1 MLFFLVVTGLLAASD
16 APREYDAFLENTNE
30 RLITDGLR
38 PEALELLSHSFVT
51 AVEPRRGVPTMLW
64 AERFPGARTLR
75 EQGLT
80 AQEAARQHL
89 LRYAAVY
96 RLAPALVGR
105 LVISEVH
112 DLGKGAVI
120 VGFARAHEGVPL
132 LRDELDVVMTERYE
146 LIALTGSLST
156 QPLPLG
162 DFRLSAATAIAAAAQ
177 HLTGTFSAP
186 EGLRLQA
193 VREGGWAL
201 YERGGVFASSP
212 RARRVYFD
220 DGRALVPA
228 WHLEVETG
236 SKLHALV
243 LSAVDGRLLCL
254 ADLEANAAHTYR
266 VWADPVSPFRPL
278 DSPAGDVAL
287 PHPTALPDGFNP
299 ANASPRLVTLDNA
312 GLMSNDPWLPAGA
325 TELAGNNVHAYADL
339 AAPDGLDG
347 GGDLLVAPSTG
358 ATFDFTYDLSQPSSF
373 APSQRSASATHAFF
387 VTNWLHD
394 ALYDLGFNETARN
407 GQKDNFNR
415 GGLGGDAMNVEVH
428 DFSGR
433 NNASFRTRADGEP
446 GRMQLFIFDEPRPS
460 TLTITTA
467 ALPDGGTFL
476 GAPPAVTRSRSWDVT
491 GPVQTVTDLDGGFGG
506 CDPWANPASY
516 TGGVVIL
523 DAPIEGC
530 SIARRFDAA
539 KDAGV
544 AALIFS
550 ATGCFSFTEPSLVA
564 VCVEADAGT
573 QLRALAAGGATMS
586 ARLER
591 PVGAR
596 ERDVALDTTVVAHE
610 YTHFLTG
617 RLIGDSLG
625 LLNSPSRAMGEGWSD
640 FVSLW
645 LSIRDAETG
654 RAGNDLWQG
663 AFAIGGWTMGGPNWD
678 GAPRPGHYFGVR
690 RYPYSTDRTRNPL
703 TFKHVGTN
711 VPLPVTA
718 ARDIGGGLDNAQVHN
733 AGEVWASMLWDAQVK
748 LLRKPGVTTE
758 AARLAMGR
766 YLVAALKA
774 TPVLPTFIEARDAL
788 LAVVAAESPTIDF
801 PLFQDAFAQ
810 RGLGVLA
817 QSSDRRSITNTP
829 LAEDFTGPGG
839 NYRLVS
845 VTLDDTD
852 DDCDADGQLDS
863 NETGTLS
870 VKLMN
875 VGSRRLSRSTLR
887 LSSSNPSLQLSAAS
901 VMVPANEPFTV
912 VTVTVPTSLGVAVG
926 FQSSVVSLVIQ
937 DPDISLL
944 QGRLETAATVRLNV
958 DLVPSMKESY
968 ENDAPGWTF
977 EGDGNFPWE
986 QLWFVR
992 KVNAVSHVLAGRGM
1006 DGSGQ
1011 STATSPALAVGAGPF
1026 TVTFTQTYLFETSVT
1041 FRNFDGGRLEV
1052 STDGVNF
1059 SAVPGAA
1066 LTPSYPITIDAAAT
1080 GNPLAGQEA
1089 FGGSQSSAQTVTVDF
1104 GTQYANRTVWLRW
1117 RIGTD
1122 EASGTSGWSIDD
1134 VRAIGLTTEPF
1145 VDAVPHRNMCTNHL
1159 PIVAGTTSITVP
1171 ERASVTLLP
1180 GTVSDRDLD
1189 ALTLTWSQTSGTSV
1203 ALLDD
1208 TFTSPEVGVAGETL
1222 GFRVTVSDGKG
1233 GMDTDDMTVT
1243 VRNVNR
1249 RPEVMAG
1256 GSTTVVAGQ
1265 TATLEATGTDADGDR
1280 LTYLWQQ
1287 QGQNTVTLAEANAAQ
1302 TTFVAPDVKVA
1313 ELISFQVIAL
1323 DANTSS
1329 EPAYIAITVTP
1340 KPSSCGCT
1348 TVEPLL
1354 AFAALL
1360 FLRRR
1365 RAGASPRTDGRC

>member
-1 MLFFLVVTGLLAASD
+1 MLFSLVVTGVLAASD
-16 APREYDAFLENTNE
+16 APREYDAFLENTQE
-30 RLITDGLR
+30 QAITDGLR
-38 PEALELLSHSFVT
+38 PEALELLSRSFVT
-51 AVEPRRGVPTMLW
+51 AVEPRRGVPTLLW

-75 EQGLT
+75 DQGLT
-80 AQEAARQHL
+80 APEAARQHL

-96 RLAPALVGR
+96 RLAPSLIGR

-146 LIALTGSLST
+146 LIALTGSLAT

-162 DFRLSAATAIAAAAQ
+162 DFRLSASTAIATAAQ
-177 HLTGTFSAP
+177 HLTGTFASS
-186 EGLRLQA
+186 ETLRLLA
-193 VREGGWAL
+193 VRAGGWSL
-201 YERGGVFASSP
+201 YERGVFVSSP

-220 DGRALVPA
+220 DGQTLVPA
-228 WHLEVETG
+228 WHLEVETP

-254 ADLEANAAHTYR
+254 ADLESSAAHTYR
-266 VWADPVSPFRPL
+266 VWADPIAPFRPL
-278 DSPAGDVAL
+278 DSPAGDTAL
-287 PHPTALPDGFNP
+287 PHPTALPDTFNP
-299 ANASPRLVTLDNA
+299 LDASPVLVTLDNA

-325 TELAGNNVHAYADL
+325 TELSGNNVHAYADL

-347 GGDLLVAPSTG
+347 GDDLLVVPSAG
-358 ATFDFTYDLSQPSSF
+358 ATFDYTYDLSQPSGF

-407 GQKDNFNR
+407 GQQDNFNR
-415 GGLGGDAMNVEVH
+415 GGLGGDAVNLEVH
-428 DFSGR
+428 DFAAR
-433 NNASFRTRADGEP
+433 NNATFRTRADGEP
-446 GRMQLFIFDEPRPS
+446 GRLQLFIFDEPRPS
-460 TLTITTA
+460 TLTITTT
-467 ALPDGGTFL
+467 ALADGGTFL

-506 CDPWANPASY
+506 CDPWINPASY

-523 DAPIEGC
+523 DAPMDGC
-530 SIARRFDAA
+530 SIGRRFDAA

-544 AALIFS
+544 AALILN

-573 QLRALAAGGATMS
+573 QLRELAAGGATMS
-586 ARLER
+586 AHLER
-591 PVGAR
+591 PAGAR

-610 YTHFLTG
+610 YSHFLTG

-654 RAGNDLWQG
+654 RGGNDLWQG
-663 AFAIGGWTMGGPNWD
+663 TFAIGGWSVGGPNWD
-678 GAPRPGHYFGVR
+678 GASRPAHYFGFR
-690 RYPYSTDRTRNPL
+690 RYPYSTDRTKNPL

-711 VPLPVTA
+711 VPLPTTA
-718 ARDIGGGLDNAQVHN
+718 ARDFGGGPDNAQVHN

-766 YLVAALKA
+766 YLLAALKA
-774 TPVLPTFIEARDAL
+774 TPMLPTFIEARDAL
-788 LAVVAAESPTIDF
+788 LAVVAAESPTVDF
-801 PLFQDAFAQ
+801 PLFQEAFAQ

-845 VTLDDTD
+845 VALDDTD
-852 DDCDADGQLDS
+852 DDCDSDGQLDS
-863 NETGTLS
+863 NETGTVT

-875 VGSRRLSRSTLR
+875 VGTRRLSRSTLR
-887 LSSSNPSLQLSAAS
+887 LNSSNPSLQVSPS
-901 VMVPANEPFTV
+901 PVMVPATEPFTV
-912 VTVTVPTSLGVAVG
+912 ATVTVPTSLGVTAG
-926 FQSSVVSLVIQ
+926 FQSSVVSLVVQ

-944 QGRLETAATVRLNV
+944 QGRFEASATVRLNV
-958 DLVPSMKESY
+958 DLLPSMKETF

-977 EGDGNFPWE
+977 DGDGNFPWE

-992 KVNAVSHVLAGRGM
+992 SLNTVSHVLTGRGM
-1006 DGSGQ
+1006 DGSGE
-1011 STATSPALAVGAGPF
+1011 STATTPPLAVGAGPF
-1026 TVTFTQTYLFETSVT
+1026 TVTFTQTYLFETSVL
-1041 FRNFDGGRLEV
+1041 FQHFDGGRLEV

-1059 SAVPGAA
+1059 SPVPGSA
-1066 LTPSYPITIDAAAT
+1066 LTPAYPITLDAT
-1080 GNPLAGQEA
+1080 TNNPLAGQQA
-1089 FGGSQSSAQTVTVDF
+1089 FGGSQSSVQTVTVDF

-1122 EASGTSGWSIDD
+1122 DASGTSGWSIDD
-1134 VRAIGLTTEPF
+1134 VQANGLTTEPF
-1145 VDAVPHRNMCTNHL
+1145 VDAVPHRNRCTNHL
-1159 PIVAGTTSITVP
+1159 PIVSGTTSITVN
-1171 ERASVTLLP
+1171 ERTPVTLLP
-1180 GTVSDRDLD
+1180 GTLSDRDLD
-1189 ALTLTWSQTSGTSV
+1189 ALTVTWSQTSGTSV
-1203 ALLDD
+1203 ELLDD
-1208 TFTSPEVGVAGETL
+1208 TFTSPEVGAAGETL
-1222 GFRVTVSDGKG
+1222 GFRVTVDDGKG

-1256 GSTTVVAGQ
+1256 GSTTVGSGQ
-1265 TATLEATGTDADGDR
+1265 TATLEATGTDADGDP

-1287 QGQNTVTLAEANAAQ
+1287 QGDATVTLGEATAAQ
-1302 TTFVAPDVKVA
+1302 TTFVAPEVKVP
-1313 ELISFQVIAL
+1313 ELISFRVIAL
-1323 DANTSS
+1323 DADTAS
-1329 EPAYIAITVTP
+1329 EPAFIAITITP

-1348 TVEPLL
+1348 TLEPLL
-1354 AFAALL
+1354 AFGVLL

-1365 RAGASPRTDGRC
+1365 RAGASPRKDGQC